1 MFYEVTVPPPSL
13 VIFGAGHDAAP
24 VARLAW
30 TLGFAVT
37 VVDVR
42 EAFLT
47 RERFGGADTGVRAFQ
62 PVRRSR
68 EARPPAASR

>member
-1 MFYEVTVPPPSL
+1 M
-13 VIFGAGHDAAP
+13 IFGAGHDAAP
-24 VARLAW
+24 VAQLAW

-47 RERFGGADTGVRAFQ
+47 AERFARRDAGVRAFQ
-62 PVRRSR
+62 PVRR
-68 EARPPAASR
+68 ARDAARPAASR